1 MPDSELNS
9 PASSSASP
17 PPSPTTA
24 RGGVLEKRGRDAGG
38 NGAGGRHPAYRGV
51 RMRAWGKW
59 VSEIRE
65 PRKKSRI
72 WLGTFPTPEMAARAH
87 DAAALVVKGP
97 AAVLNF
103 PELASSLPRPASAA
117 PHDVQA
123 AAARAAAMDPAPVSA
138 DVSTEPMPAAATSP
152 LWRRGQTSIQVDDE
166 LEEIIELPSIDEDIA
181 AAVEVAFGGTF
192 CQDPVAEPWYE
203 PAWLGEHAGIGSH
216 DELAVSALGLEPYQF
231 WGQPDGI
238 AASGLGALLWNL

>member
-1 MPDSELNS
+1 MPDPEVTS

-17 PPSPTTA
+17 PLSRTSR
-24 RGGVLEKRGRDAGG
+24 RGLDKRREGG
-38 NGAGGRHPAYRGV
+38 AGRHPTYRGV

-103 PELASSLPRPASAA
+103 PELAASLPRPASGA
-117 PHDVQA
+117 PYDVQA
-123 AAARAAAMDPAPVSA
+123 AAARAAAMDTLGAGA
-138 DVSTEPMPAAATSP
+138 APMPATSASP
-152 LWRRGQTSIQVDDE
+152 ARHPHRQMFGQAVEDE
-166 LEEIIELPSIDEDIA
+166 LEEIIELPPIDDDIA
-181 AAVEVAFGGTF
+181 ADQVVFGATF
-192 CQDPVAEPWYE
+192 RDPVAEPWYE
-203 PAWLGEHAGIGSH
+203 PAWLDHVSGIGSH
-216 DELAVSALGLEPYQF
+216 DELAGLGLDPYQF
-231 WGQPDGI
+231 FGQPDGI
-238 AASGLGALLWNL
+238 VASGRGALLWNL